1 MRPMLLRTK
10 RKTNRKGTRK
20 MSLWN
25 VANDVEELAYKL
37 ANLRDMVEL
46 IAEDVEDPY
55 SGALWA
61 VKDLIDDIQNKVFE
75 QAEKAMVI
83 HRETIKPKKKKK

>member
-1 MRPMLLRTK
+1 
-10 RKTNRKGTRK
+10 

-61 VKDLIDDIQNKVFE
+61 VKDLIEDIQNKVFE

-83 HRETIKPKKKKK
+83 HRETIKPKKTKK

>member
-1 MRPMLLRTK
+1 
-10 RKTNRKGTRK
+10 
-20 MSLWN
+20 MSLWA

-46 IAEDVEDPY
+46 IAEDVESPY

-61 VKDLIDDIQNKVFE
+61 IKDMIENIEDKVAK
-75 QAEKAMVI
+75 QADAVMELHRADLKKA
-83 HRETIKPKKKKK
+83 KKK